1 MKNWQRES
9 FLIQKLKRILKVKE
23 FDELHEIVRKLR
35 DPEKGCPWDTQ
46 QTHRSLV
53 PNFIE
58 ELYESIE
65 AIENEDYEHLAEE
78 LGDLLLHIMMQI
90 VMAEEK
96 KVFKA
101 EQVLEKI
108 NAKLIRRHP
117 HIFGDGMAVDAKGVK
132 MNWERIKQQEK
143 KALRKSM
150 IDGIP
155 RSMPALIIA
164 QRMQE
169 KAAAAGFDWPEVIPA
184 VDKLEEEIE
193 EFRKA
198 MIEMDSGEVES
209 EIGDMLFSI
218 INISRKLG
226 FDAESSLKR
235 TIKKFE
241 RRFKKIEEYHHKN
254 NKNMQESSLEQL
266 DEIWELAKKTE

>member
-1 MKNWQRES
+1 M
-9 FLIQKLKRILKVKE
+9 KE
-23 FDELHEIVRKLR
+23 FDELHDIVKKLR
-35 DPEKGCPWDTQ
+35 DPEKGCPWDTK

-65 AIENEDYEHLAEE
+65 AIENEDYDHLAEE
-78 LGDLLLHIMMQI
+78 LGDIMLHIMMQI

-96 KVFKA
+96 KEFSA
-101 EQVLEKI
+101 EKVLDKI

-117 HIFGDGMAVDAKGVK
+117 HIFGDGVAKDANGVK

-143 KALRKSM
+143 KAQRKSM

-155 RSMPALIIA
+155 RAMPALIIA

-169 KAAAAGFDWPEVIPA
+169 KAAAAGFDWQEVEP
-184 VDKLEEEIE
+184 VVEKLEEEVE
-193 EFRKA
+193 EFKEA
-198 MIEMDSGEVES
+198 LQKGDPAEMEN
-209 EIGDMLFSI
+209 EIGDMLFSVV
-218 INISRKLG
+218 NISRKLG
-226 FDAESSLKR
+226 FDSESSLKK

-241 RRFKKIEEYHHKN
+241 TRFKKIEEYHHKN
-254 NKNMQESSLEQL
+254 KLNMLESSLEKL
-266 DEIWELAKKTE
+266 DEIWELAKETE